1 MIRAFATSLILLLS
15 FTLFSQTLDEVK
27 ALAGKNQW
35 EKARDGIEQ
44 FLSKESNKRNPE
56 AWQLK
61 SLILY
66 KIVSSEPLRPLAPA
80 GHMES
85 FAAYKRY
92 LELESRE
99 KTAPPREHEI
109 LFGVSFSN
117 IEKANNEFQHKRYVE
132 ALNAFIEV
140 EEMENFIVQNG
151 FSYQGFSFPAYD
163 TQLYVNIA
171 ASAVSAKK
179 DDIAVKYYRKL
190 ADRKIVGKGF
200 DGIYRYLVDRFDK
213 MGDKTTRDKYLATG
227 RELYPADPYW
237 CQVLLRDAG
246 TDRKKLLSRY
256 DELTSTIC
264 NNYLMH
270 YNYAVESYNYA
281 YRQDSRPADF
291 AKVQARIP
299 LITRKALA
307 LQNTPEANLLMCR
320 YQLLQVNDLI
330 DAYNAISETT
340 PDKAKKKEALNEQ
353 ISQRYEEVLKH
364 AGNAYQ
370 LLDGRENLT
379 TTEKENL
386 VMASR
391 MLSDY
396 WERKND
402 KAKKKIYEDRIRGL
416 E

>member
-1 MIRAFATSLILLLS
+1 M
-15 FTLFSQTLDEVK
+15 
-27 ALAGKNQW
+27 
-35 EKARDGIEQ
+35 
-44 FLSKESNKRNPE
+44 
-56 AWQLK
+56 
-61 SLILY
+61 
-66 KIVSSEPLRPLAPA
+66 
-80 GHMES
+80 
-85 FAAYKRY
+85 
-92 LELESRE
+92 
-99 KTAPPREHEI
+99 
-109 LFGVSFSN
+109 
-117 IEKANNEFQHKRYVE
+117 
-132 ALNAFIEV
+132 
-140 EEMENFIVQNG
+140 
-151 FSYQGFSFPAYD
+151 
-163 TQLYVNIA
+163 
-171 ASAVSAKK
+171 
-179 DDIAVKYYRKL
+179 
-190 ADRKIVGKGF
+190 
-200 DGIYRYLVDRFDK
+200 
-213 MGDKTTRDKYLATG
+213 
-227 RELYPADPYW
+227 
-237 CQVLLRDAG
+237 
-246 TDRKKLLSRY
+246 
-256 DELTSTIC
+256 
-264 NNYLMH
+264 
-270 YNYAVESYNYA
+270 ESYNYA